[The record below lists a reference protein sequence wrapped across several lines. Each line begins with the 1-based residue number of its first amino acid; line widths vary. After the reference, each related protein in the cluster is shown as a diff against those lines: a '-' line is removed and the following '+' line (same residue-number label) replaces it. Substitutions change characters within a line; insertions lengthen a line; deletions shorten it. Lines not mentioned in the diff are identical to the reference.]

1 MADGAGVRNLAEVL
15 AYDFS
20 HDAWSQIGQ
29 LPQPRRGI
37 TGVAL
42 PTGGLLAFGGYTD
55 AFSAEVLAIDPSRG
69 AVRVAGMLPKPVA
82 DARFALCAGRL
93 VGVTGED
100 GMKMRWADWVSAEP
114 AF

>member
-1 MADGAGVRNLAEVL
+1 MAEGAGVRNLAEVL

-42 PTGGLLAFGGYTD
+42 PADGG
-55 AFSAEVLAIDPSRG
+55 IM
-69 AVRVAGMLPKPVA
+69 AG
-82 DARFALCAGRL
+82 
-93 VGVTGED
+93 
-100 GMKMRWADWVSAEP
+100 
-114 AF
+114 